1 MGNTSTSPSTS
12 ETKEKKSL
20 YRRYKD
26 SKAPVPLSDEDI
38 QKYTGKSREEL
49 KTWADST
56 PGVGKNQLAG
66 RATIGETS
74 GLAGVAMADGYGG
87 WGPSAEP
94 NDVNRGMKFPPKPAE
109 VPASEVE
116 EIEVKEK
123 K

>member
-1 MGNTSTSPSTS
+1 MGFFSKDKPSPDST
-12 ETKEKKSL
+12 EKKSL

-49 KTWADST
+49 KAWADST
-56 PGVGKNQLAG
+56 PGVGKNQLASKALVG
-66 RATIGETS
+66 DAS
-74 GLAGVAMADGYGG
+74 GFGGMAMGDGYGG

-94 NDVNRGMKFPPKPAE
+94 NDENRGMKFPPKKDEDVERE
-109 VPASEVE
+109 V
-116 EIEVKEK
+116 IEVMEK

>member
-1 MGNTSTSPSTS
+1 MGLFSKDKSSPDST
-12 ETKEKKSL
+12 EKKSL

-66 RATIGETS
+66 KATVGDVS
-74 GLAGVAMADGYGG
+74 GFGGMAMGDGYGG

-94 NDVNRGMKFPPKPAE
+94 TDKNRGMKFPPKQDDGVERE
-109 VPASEVE
+109 V
-116 EIEVKEK
+116 IEVMAK